1 MRNRGGNNGFLYRT
15 IALGEVLKIKVVKGV
30 ANPNP
35 VVVAGGVTGNSEKKT
50 EPGSEKKEPESE
62 KKEQGEEKKVQEEE
76 KK

>member
-30 ANPNP
+30 TNPNP
-35 VVVAGGVTGNSEKKT
+35 VVVNNEKKT
-50 EPGSEKKEPESE
+50 EVGSEKKEPGSE
-62 KKEQGEEKKVQEEE
+62 KKEQGEEKKAQEEE